1 MKKIL
6 CLLMSAI
13 MFVALGACSKE
24 KESTGNNPPEK
35 NFVIDK
41 VAIKASYEYKIVL
54 RGTQVTFPTFE
65 FSQNDLSISYYLDGE
80 KLGNVNSFEAKEVG
94 TNVLEVKAINPDGY
108 SAVKNIVY
116 TVTEDEN
123 DLNTMYD
130 FETVNGLQMHV
141 GTARNGLNNLR
152 LTLVDYVVAPDVDV
166 YGNEIPAIVDGQ
178 KVINEYTTMQNA
190 TEFGRIT
197 LTNPL
202 HVNPQEKFS
211 QLYFYF
217 YNGGQKDITVNFNNY
232 SQTIKAK
239 SGWQKVIIAPKEVEK
254 TVNGETLTVIETD
267 YTKITSLGNSITLDG
282 MIDPEDMV
290 GTFLRIDATL
300 RHERMA
306 ISSIYGLPKN

>member
-24 KESTGNNPPEK
+24 EEPTGNNPPEK

-254 TVNGETLTVIETD
+254 TVNGETVTVIETD

>member
-24 KESTGNNPPEK
+24 KVSTGNNPPEK

-254 TVNGETLTVIETD
+254 TVNGETVTVIETD